1 MMEDEKEGGRAYG
14 HWWWVLASGA
24 QLGLGV
30 SSYRR
35 GYAGDSR
42 LMPLKAFVVA
52 SLFVGAAASTAVSV
66 LKASGIHKV
75 WLLSLSLGGVTR
87 RSWYRCLGDLRFIC
101 LDHSIDL

>member
-75 WLLSLSLGGVTR
+75 EDLLEVGANIRAGLGVR
-87 RSWYRCLGDLRFIC
+87 PRARDE
-101 LDHSIDL
+101 